1 MYVCV
6 CACVCGGGWV
16 GVGRVVS
23 LTHLF
28 SPPVTSVVVTTDL
41 HLFSKRDKVSRFRKI
56 PGLVSPVCV
65 CVWVGVWG
73 VRVCAYV
80 LDTTI
85 LIFTLFTTP
94 MCSCVEGNQPIKRWF
109 VSAWMFIMYSHVR
122 CGCGAHLLH

>member
-6 CACVCGGGWV
+6 CACVCGGGGV

-65 CVWVGVWG
+65 CVCGV
-73 VRVCAYV
+73 
-80 LDTTI
+80 
-85 LIFTLFTTP
+85 
-94 MCSCVEGNQPIKRWF
+94 
-109 VSAWMFIMYSHVR
+109 
-122 CGCGAHLLH
+122 